1 MSFLRFACYLEA
13 MQLTAEVVRKLALL
27 SRLHI
32 PEDRLEEVAAG
43 LQPILGHL
51 EELAALDLS
60 DIEPMMHP
68 DDSPRPLR
76 PDVPHESLP
85 REVALANSPHAR
97 DGFFTVP
104 KVMGAA

>member
-1 MSFLRFACYLEA
+1 
-13 MQLTAEVVRKLALL
+13 MQLTADVVRKLGLL

-32 PEDRLEEVAAG
+32 PEDRLEAVAAD

-60 DIEPMMHP
+60 DVEPMMHP

-76 PDVPHESLP
+76 PDEPIPSLP
-85 REVALANSPHAR
+85 REVALGNSPHAR

-104 KVMGAA
+104 KVIGAL

>member
-1 MSFLRFACYLEA
+1 
-13 MQLTAEVVRKLALL
+13 MQLTADVVRKLGLL

-32 PEDRLEEVAAG
+32 PEERLEEVAAD

-51 EELAALDLS
+51 EELASLDLS
-60 DIEPMMHP
+60 DVEPMMHP

-76 PDVPHESLP
+76 PDVPEASLP
-85 REVALANSPHAR
+85 RDVALGNSKHAR

-104 KVMGAA
+104 KVIGAV

>member
-1 MSFLRFACYLEA
+1 
-13 MQLTAEVVRKLALL
+13 MQLTADVVRKLGIL

-32 PEDRLEEVAAG
+32 PEDRLEAVAAD

-51 EELAALDLS
+51 EELASLDLS
-60 DIEPMMHP
+60 DVEPMMHP
-68 DDSPRPLR
+68 DASPRPLR

-85 REVALANSPHAR
+85 REVALGNSPHAR

-104 KVMGAA
+104 KVMGGA